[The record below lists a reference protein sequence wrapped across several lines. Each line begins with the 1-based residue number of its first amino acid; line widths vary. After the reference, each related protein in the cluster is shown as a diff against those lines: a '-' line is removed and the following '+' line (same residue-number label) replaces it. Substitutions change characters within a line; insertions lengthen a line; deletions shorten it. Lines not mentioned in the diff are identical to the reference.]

1 MVLWTHCWQVDIT
14 LQDVGHVDEAE
25 LAAAWERMLMSRVWT
40 GHDFCMR

>member
-25 LAAAWERMLMSRVWT
+25 LAAARELMLMSHVWT
-40 GHDFCMR
+40 VHGFCMR